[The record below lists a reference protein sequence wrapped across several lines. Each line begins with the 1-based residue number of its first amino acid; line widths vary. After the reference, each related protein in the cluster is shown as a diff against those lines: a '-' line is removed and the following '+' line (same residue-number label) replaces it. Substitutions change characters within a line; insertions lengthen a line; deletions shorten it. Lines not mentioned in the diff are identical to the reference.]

1 MVTEVSFMAWKN
13 IDQRREMVG
22 RVLTAGIQ
30 IGPREAK
37 VLGVVFNC
45 SVSAIQADAKVL
57 RAAGSYS
64 IFVSRGQPANP
75 PENTSGLSKNPL
87 VLPRF
92 R

>member
-45 SVSAIQADAKVL
+45 SVSAIQVDAKVL
-57 RAAGSYS
+57 RAAGSSS
-64 IFVSRGQPANP
+64 ILVSRGQPANP
-75 PENTSGLSKNPL
+75 PENTSGLSKNAL

>member
-1 MVTEVSFMAWKN
+1 
-13 IDQRREMVG
+13 MVG

-37 VLGVVFNC
+37 VLGVVFSC

>member
-1 MVTEVSFMAWKN
+1 MAWKN

-57 RAAGSYS
+57 RAAGSSS
-64 IFVSRGQPANP
+64 ILVSRGQPANP
-75 PENTSGLSKNPL
+75 PENTSGLSKNAL

>member
-1 MVTEVSFMAWKN
+1 MAWKN

-45 SVSAIQADAKVL
+45 SQSAIAADVKAL
-57 RAAGSYS
+57 HGADSGSPHHRLESGPTGKSAS
-64 IFVSRGQPANP
+64 II
-75 PENTSGLSKNPL
+75 E
-87 VLPRF
+87 
-92 R
+92 